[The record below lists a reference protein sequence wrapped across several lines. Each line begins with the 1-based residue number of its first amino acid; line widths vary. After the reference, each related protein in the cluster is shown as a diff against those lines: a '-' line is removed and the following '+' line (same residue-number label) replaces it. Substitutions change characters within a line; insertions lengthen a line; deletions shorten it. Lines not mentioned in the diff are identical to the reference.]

1 MPVSDPSGAEVWWDQ
16 QIGTFMGQLGD
27 LKVGNYAGEILTV
40 SALEQAL
47 GVSLSADTGAQ
58 LGTAAS
64 ASPYTANKRYVS
76 KLQFMDLFRPGDL
89 IKIYDAAKLSSAV
102 QIQLDR
108 VNRAP
113 DDRIELTDPRV
124 MTGLI
129 QMEALG
135 LLTAGDADRIQKGI
149 PPS

>member
-1 MPVSDPSGAEVWWDQ
+1 
-16 QIGTFMGQLGD
+16 
-27 LKVGNYAGEILTV
+27 
-40 SALEQAL
+40 
-47 GVSLSADTGAQ
+47 
-58 LGTAAS
+58 
-64 ASPYTANKRYVS
+64 
-76 KLQFMDLFRPGDL
+76 
-89 IKIYDAAKLSSAV
+89 V